1 MRWEKGKGRE
11 IPAEMTLLEL
21 VQEVQKKGEPLIV
34 AARVDNVLRDL
45 QTSVGDFHTIEL
57 VNTRSEFGRRIY
69 RRSVV
74 FLLIM
79 AVRELY
85 PEAEVVVQFT
95 AHKGLYCAIQSPFDV
110 TESVVRALEQRMRE
124 IVAEN
129 RPIVKKRL
137 QREEVVQLFKKSEQ
151 IEKANLVM
159 SLETEKASLYYCGEF
174 YDYLFGPMVSATG
187 VLDKFAL
194 DAMPG
199 GVLLRTPEP
208 SAPESVPAFKAQPKF
223 GSILMEA
230 ERWASVLHCDYVS
243 DLNRYIRRG
252 EVADIIHVSE
262 ALHEKKIA
270 EIADHIASNIKELRL
285 ILIAGPSSSGK
296 TSFAQRLRIQLR
308 VNGIEP
314 VSISL
319 DDYFRNWED
328 TPRTKEGAYDFE
340 NIGALDVELFND
352 HLVRLLNG
360 EEVILPHYNFLTGK
374 REAGSEHLSI
384 APTSPLIV
392 EGIHGLNE
400 ALTASVPR
408 GKKYKIYISALTQLN
423 IDAHNRIPTTD
434 ARLLRRMVRDY
445 QFRGAYALKT
455 LRQWPDVRAGEEKN
469 IFPFQEEADAM
480 FNSAL
485 IYELAVLKRYA
496 VPLLEMVPRDV
507 PEYTKANRLLDFCRC
522 FSDITEEYDI
532 PNNSL
537 LREFIG
543 KSILLKSGREAK
555 KKPRF
560 GGAFL
565 LPPGEEVSDGCFFS
579 PSWTY
584 RKRSSVHSAS

>member
-11 IPAEMTLLEL
+11 IPAETMLLDL
-21 VQEVQKKGEPLIV
+21 AQEVQQAGEPLIV

-45 QTSVGDFHTIEL
+45 QSPVGAFHTIEL
-57 VNTRSEFGRRIY
+57 VDTRSELGRRIY
-69 RRSVV
+69 QHSVV
-74 FLLIM
+74 FLLIL
-79 AVRELY
+79 A
-85 PEAEVVVQFT
+85 AHEVQPDLSVIVQFT
-95 AHKGLYCAIQSPFDV
+95 AHGGLYCALQTPSGV
-110 TESVVRALEQRMRE
+110 TKHMVREIEQRMRE

-137 QREEVVQLFKKSEQ
+137 QREEVVQLFKQSEQ

-159 SLETEKASLYYCGEF
+159 SLESEKASIYYCGDF
-174 YDYLFGPMVSATG
+174 YDYFFGPMVSATG
-187 VLDKFAL
+187 VLGKFAL
-194 DAMPG
+194 DAMPD
-199 GVLLRTPEP
+199 GVLLRTPNAD
-208 SAPESVPAFKAQPKF
+208 APEVVPALRAQPKF
-223 GSILMEA
+223 GGILMEA
-230 ERWASVLHCDYVS
+230 ERWANVLRCDYVS

-252 EVADIIHVSE
+252 EIADIIHVSE

-270 EIADHIASNIKELRL
+270 EIADHIAANIKKLRL

-314 VSISL
+314 VSVSL

-328 TPRTKEGAYDFE
+328 TPRLPDGTYDFE
-340 NIGALDVELFND
+340 NIGALDVALFND
-352 HLVRLLNG
+352 HLVRLLRG
-360 EEVILPHYNFLTGK
+360 EEVILPRYNFLTGK
-374 REAGSEHLSI
+374 REEGTAHLSV
-384 APTSPLIV
+384 APTAPLIV

-400 ALTASVPR
+400 ALTAAVPR
-408 GKKYKIYISALTQLN
+408 EKKYKIYISALTQLN
-423 IDAHNRIPTTD
+423 IDAHNRIATTD

-496 VPLLEMVPRDV
+496 VPLLKMVPRDV

-522 FSDITEEYDI
+522 FADITEEYDI

-543 KSILLKSGREAK
+543 KSI
-555 KKPRF
+555 
-560 GGAFL
+560 
-565 LPPGEEVSDGCFFS
+565 FF
-579 PSWTY
+579 
-584 RKRSSVHSAS
+584 K

>member
-1 MRWEKGKGRE
+1 MDAFGVLFSRFFLWVIVCLYRMVGGRDMRWEKGKGRE

-21 VQEVQKKGEPLIV
+21 AQEVQKEGEPLIV

-45 QTSVGDFHTIEL
+45 QTPVGDFHTIEL
-57 VNTRSEFGRRIY
+57 VDTRSEFGRRIY
-69 RRSVV
+69 RRSAL

-79 AVRELY
+79 AVQELY
-85 PEAEVVVQFT
+85 PEAEVVVQFA
-95 AHKGLYCAIQSPFDV
+95 AHRGLYCALHSPFDV
-110 TESVVRALEQRMRE
+110 TESAVRELEERMHE

-137 QREEVVQLFKKSEQ
+137 QREKVVQLFKKSEQ

-174 YDYLFGPMVSATG
+174 YDYLFGPMVPATG

-208 SAPESVPAFKAQPKF
+208 SAPEIVPAFKAQPKF

-270 EIADHIASNIKELRL
+270 EIADHIASNIRELRL
-285 ILIAGPSSSGK
+285 VLIAGPSSSGK

-374 REAGSEHLSI
+374 REAGTEHLSI

-400 ALTASVPR
+400 TLTASVPR
-408 GKKYKIYISALTQLN
+408 DKKYKIYISALTQLN

-455 LRQWPDVRAGEEKN
+455 LRQWPNVRAGEEKN

-543 KSILLKSGREAK
+543 KSI
-555 KKPRF
+555 
-560 GGAFL
+560 
-565 LPPGEEVSDGCFFS
+565 FF
-579 PSWTY
+579 
-584 RKRSSVHSAS
+584 K

>member
-21 VQEVQKKGEPLIV
+21 AQEVQKEGVPLIV

-45 QTSVGDFHTIEL
+45 QTPVGDFHTIEL
-57 VNTRSEFGRRIY
+57 VDMRSEFGRRIY
-69 RRSVV
+69 RRSVL

-79 AVRELY
+79 AVQELY
-85 PEAEVVVQFT
+85 PEAEVVVQFA
-95 AHKGLYCAIQSPFDV
+95 AHRGLYCALHSPFDV
-110 TESVVRALEQRMRE
+110 TESAVRELEERMRE

-129 RPIVKKRL
+129 RPIIKKRL
-137 QREEVVQLFKKSEQ
+137 QREKVVQLFKKSEQ

-174 YDYLFGPMVSATG
+174 YDYLFGPMVPATG

-208 SAPESVPAFKAQPKF
+208 SAPEIVPAFKAQPKF

-270 EIADHIASNIKELRL
+270 EIADHIASNIRELRL
-285 ILIAGPSSSGK
+285 VLIAGPSSSGK

-374 REAGSEHLSI
+374 REAGTEHLSI
-384 APTSPLIV
+384 APTSPLII

-400 ALTASVPR
+400 MLTASVPR
-408 GKKYKIYISALTQLN
+408 DKKYKIYISALTQLN

-455 LRQWPDVRAGEEKN
+455 LRQWPNVRAGEEKN

-543 KSILLKSGREAK
+543 KSI
-555 KKPRF
+555 
-560 GGAFL
+560 
-565 LPPGEEVSDGCFFS
+565 FF
-579 PSWTY
+579 
-584 RKRSSVHSAS
+584 K

>member
-45 QTSVGDFHTIEL
+45 QTPVGDFHTIEL
-57 VNTRSEFGRRIY
+57 VDTRSEFGRRIY

-85 PEAEVVVQFT
+85 SETEVVVQFT

-110 TESVVRALEQRMRE
+110 TESVVLELEQRMRE

-208 SAPESVPAFKAQPKF
+208 SAPEIVPAFKEQPKF

-328 TPRTKEGAYDFE
+328 TPRTKDGAYDFE

-374 REAGSEHLSI
+374 REVGSEHLSI

-408 GKKYKIYISALTQLN
+408 GKKFKIYISALTQLN

-543 KSILLKSGREAK
+543 KSI
-555 KKPRF
+555 
-560 GGAFL
+560 
-565 LPPGEEVSDGCFFS
+565 FF
-579 PSWTY
+579 
-584 RKRSSVHSAS
+584 K

>member
-21 VQEVQKKGEPLIV
+21 AQEVQKKGEPLIV

-57 VNTRSEFGRRIY
+57 VDTKSEFGRRIY

-85 PEAEVVVQFT
+85 PEVEVVVQFT

-110 TESVVRALEQRMRE
+110 KESVVRALEQRMRE

-208 SAPESVPAFKAQPKF
+208 SAPEIVPAFKAQPKF

-314 VSISL
+314 ISISL

-374 REAGSEHLSI
+374 REVGSEHLSI

-543 KSILLKSGREAK
+543 KSI
-555 KKPRF
+555 
-560 GGAFL
+560 
-565 LPPGEEVSDGCFFS
+565 FF
-579 PSWTY
+579 
-584 RKRSSVHSAS
+584 K

>member
-21 VQEVQKKGEPLIV
+21 AQEVQKKGEPLIV

-57 VNTRSEFGRRIY
+57 VDTRSEFGRRIY

-85 PEAEVVVQFT
+85 PEAKVVVQFT

-543 KSILLKSGREAK
+543 KSI
-555 KKPRF
+555 
-560 GGAFL
+560 
-565 LPPGEEVSDGCFFS
+565 FF
-579 PSWTY
+579 
-584 RKRSSVHSAS
+584 K

>member
-57 VNTRSEFGRRIY
+57 VDTRSEFGRRIY

-85 PEAEVVVQFT
+85 SETEVVVQFT

-110 TESVVRALEQRMRE
+110 TESVVLELEQRMRE

-159 SLETEKASLYYCGEF
+159 SLEAEKASLYYCGEF

-208 SAPESVPAFKAQPKF
+208 SAPEIVPAFKEQPKF

-328 TPRTKEGAYDFE
+328 TPRTKDGAYDFE

-374 REAGSEHLSI
+374 REVGSEHLSI

-408 GKKYKIYISALTQLN
+408 GKKFKIYISALTQLN

-543 KSILLKSGREAK
+543 KSI
-555 KKPRF
+555 
-560 GGAFL
+560 
-565 LPPGEEVSDGCFFS
+565 FF
-579 PSWTY
+579 
-584 RKRSSVHSAS
+584 K

>member
-21 VQEVQKKGEPLIV
+21 AQEVQKKGEPLIV

-57 VNTRSEFGRRIY
+57 VDTKSEFGRRIY

-74 FLLIM
+74 FLFIM
-79 AVRELY
+79 TVRELY

-374 REAGSEHLSI
+374 REVGSEHLSI

-543 KSILLKSGREAK
+543 KSI
-555 KKPRF
+555 
-560 GGAFL
+560 
-565 LPPGEEVSDGCFFS
+565 FF
-579 PSWTY
+579 
-584 RKRSSVHSAS
+584 K

>member
-11 IPAEMTLLEL
+11 IPAETMLLDL
-21 VQEVQKKGEPLIV
+21 AQEVQQAGEPLIV

-45 QTSVGDFHTIEL
+45 QSPVGAFHTIEL
-57 VNTRSEFGRRIY
+57 VDTRSELGRRIY
-69 RRSVV
+69 QHSVV
-74 FLLIM
+74 FLLIL
-79 AVRELY
+79 A
-85 PEAEVVVQFT
+85 AHEVQPDLSVIVQFT
-95 AHKGLYCAIQSPFDV
+95 AHGGLYCALQTPSGV
-110 TESVVRALEQRMRE
+110 TKHMVREIEQRMRE

-137 QREEVVQLFKKSEQ
+137 QREEVVQLFKQSEQ

-159 SLETEKASLYYCGEF
+159 SLESEKASIYYCGDF

-187 VLDKFAL
+187 VLGKFAL
-194 DAMPG
+194 DAMPD
-199 GVLLRTPEP
+199 GVLLRTPNAD
-208 SAPESVPAFKAQPKF
+208 APEVVPALRAQPKF
-223 GSILMEA
+223 GGILMEA
-230 ERWASVLHCDYVS
+230 ERWANVLRCDYVS

-252 EVADIIHVSE
+252 EIADIIHVSE

-270 EIADHIASNIKELRL
+270 EIADHIAANIKKLRL

-296 TSFAQRLRIQLR
+296 TSYAQRLRIQLR

-328 TPRTKEGAYDFE
+328 TPRLPDGTYDFE
-340 NIGALDVELFND
+340 NIGALDVALFND
-352 HLVRLLNG
+352 HLVRLLRG
-360 EEVILPHYNFLTGK
+360 EEVILPRYNFLTGK
-374 REAGSEHLSI
+374 REEGTAHLSV
-384 APTSPLIV
+384 APTAPLIV

-400 ALTASVPR
+400 ALTAAVPR
-408 GKKYKIYISALTQLN
+408 EKKYKIYISALTQLN
-423 IDAHNRIPTTD
+423 IDAHNRIATTD

-469 IFPFQEEADAM
+469 IFPFQEEADTM

-496 VPLLEMVPRDV
+496 VPLLKMVPRDV

-522 FSDITEEYDI
+522 FADITEEYDI

-543 KSILLKSGREAK
+543 KSI
-555 KKPRF
+555 
-560 GGAFL
+560 
-565 LPPGEEVSDGCFFS
+565 FF
-579 PSWTY
+579 
-584 RKRSSVHSAS
+584 K

>member
-11 IPAEMTLLEL
+11 IPAETMLLEL
-21 VQEVQKKGEPLIV
+21 VQEVQQEGDPLIV

-45 QTSVGDFHTIEL
+45 QSPVGDFHVIEC
-57 VNTRSEFGRRIY
+57 VDTQSEFGQRIY
-69 RRSVV
+69 QRSVV

-85 PEAEVVVQFT
+85 PAAEVVVQFA
-95 AHKGLYCAIQSPFDV
+95 AHKGLYCAIQSHPGM
-110 TESVVRALEQRMRE
+110 TENMVREIEQRMRE
-124 IVAEN
+124 IVVEN
-129 RPIVKKRL
+129 LPIVKKRL
-137 QREEVVQLFKKSEQ
+137 QRDEVVQLFKKSEQ

-159 SLETEKASLYYCGEF
+159 SLEAETASIYYCGEF
-174 YDYLFGPMVSATG
+174 YDYLFGPMVSTTG
-187 VLDKFAL
+187 VLNKFAL

-199 GVLLRTPEP
+199 GVLLRTPEA
-208 SAPESVPAFKAQPKF
+208 SDPEIVPAFQAQPKF

-230 ERWASVLHCDYVS
+230 ERWANILRCDYVP

-252 EVADIIHVSE
+252 GIADIIHVSE

-270 EIADHIASNIKELRL
+270 EIADYIGSNIEKLRL

-360 EEVILPHYNFLTGK
+360 EEVILPHYNFVTGK
-374 REAGSEHLSI
+374 REEGTEHLSV
-384 APTSPLIV
+384 APTAPLIV

-400 ALTASVPR
+400 ALTAAVPR
-408 GKKYKIYISALTQLN
+408 SKKYKIYISALTQLN

-469 IFPFQEEADAM
+469 IFPFQEDADAM

-543 KSILLKSGREAK
+543 KSI
-555 KKPRF
+555 
-560 GGAFL
+560 
-565 LPPGEEVSDGCFFS
+565 FF
-579 PSWTY
+579 
-584 RKRSSVHSAS
+584 K

>member
-21 VQEVQKKGEPLIV
+21 AQEVQKKGEPLIV

-57 VNTRSEFGRRIY
+57 VDTKSEFGRRIY

-137 QREEVVQLFKKSEQ
+137 QREEVVRLFKKSEQ

-285 ILIAGPSSSGK
+285 VLIAGPSSSGK

-374 REAGSEHLSI
+374 REVGSEHLSI
-384 APTSPLIV
+384 APTSPLIA

-400 ALTASVPR
+400 TLTASVPR

-543 KSILLKSGREAK
+543 KSI
-555 KKPRF
+555 
-560 GGAFL
+560 
-565 LPPGEEVSDGCFFS
+565 FF
-579 PSWTY
+579 
-584 RKRSSVHSAS
+584 K

>member
-1 MRWEKGKGRE
+1 MRWEKGMGRE

-21 VQEVQKKGEPLIV
+21 AQAVQKKGEPLIV

-45 QTSVGDFHTIEL
+45 QTPVGDFHTIEL
-57 VNTRSEFGRRIY
+57 DDTRSEFGRRIY

-110 TESVVRALEQRMRE
+110 TESVVLDLEQRMRE

-129 RPIVKKRL
+129 RLIVKKRL

-208 SAPESVPAFKAQPKF
+208 SAPEIVPAFKEQPKF

-328 TPRTKEGAYDFE
+328 TPRTKDGAYDFE

-374 REAGSEHLSI
+374 REVGSEHLSV

-408 GKKYKIYISALTQLN
+408 GKKFKIYISALTQLN

-543 KSILLKSGREAK
+543 KSI
-555 KKPRF
+555 
-560 GGAFL
+560 
-565 LPPGEEVSDGCFFS
+565 FF
-579 PSWTY
+579 
-584 RKRSSVHSAS
+584 K

>member
-21 VQEVQKKGEPLIV
+21 AQEVQKKGEPLIV

-57 VNTRSEFGRRIY
+57 VDTRSEFGRRIY

-208 SAPESVPAFKAQPKF
+208 SAPESVPAFKEQPKF

-400 ALTASVPR
+400 ALTSSVPR

-543 KSILLKSGREAK
+543 KSI
-555 KKPRF
+555 
-560 GGAFL
+560 
-565 LPPGEEVSDGCFFS
+565 FF
-579 PSWTY
+579 
-584 RKRSSVHSAS
+584 K

>member
-21 VQEVQKKGEPLIV
+21 AQEVQKKGEPLIV

-57 VNTRSEFGRRIY
+57 VDTRSEFGRRIY

-95 AHKGLYCAIQSPFDV
+95 AHRGLYCAIQSPFDV

-124 IVAEN
+124 IVTEN

-208 SAPESVPAFKAQPKF
+208 SAPEIVPAFKAQPKF

-374 REAGSEHLSI
+374 REVGSEHLSI

-543 KSILLKSGREAK
+543 KSI
-555 KKPRF
+555 
-560 GGAFL
+560 
-565 LPPGEEVSDGCFFS
+565 FF
-579 PSWTY
+579 
-584 RKRSSVHSAS
+584 K

>member
-45 QTSVGDFHTIEL
+45 QTSVGAFHTIEL
-57 VNTRSEFGRRIY
+57 VDTRSEFGRRIY

-124 IVAEN
+124 IVTEN

-208 SAPESVPAFKAQPKF
+208 SAPESVPAFKEQPKF

-328 TPRTKEGAYDFE
+328 TPRTKDGAYDFE

-374 REAGSEHLSI
+374 REVGSEHLSI

-408 GKKYKIYISALTQLN
+408 GKKFKIYISALTQLN

-543 KSILLKSGREAK
+543 KSI
-555 KKPRF
+555 
-560 GGAFL
+560 
-565 LPPGEEVSDGCFFS
+565 FF
-579 PSWTY
+579 
-584 RKRSSVHSAS
+584 K

>member
-21 VQEVQKKGEPLIV
+21 AQEVQKKGEPLIV

-45 QTSVGDFHTIEL
+45 QTPVGDFHTIEL
-57 VNTRSEFGRRIY
+57 VDTRSEFGRRIY

-85 PEAEVVVQFT
+85 SETEVVVQFT

-110 TESVVRALEQRMRE
+110 TESVVLELEQRMRE

-208 SAPESVPAFKAQPKF
+208 SAPEIVPAFKEQPKF

-328 TPRTKEGAYDFE
+328 TPRTKDGAYDFE

-374 REAGSEHLSI
+374 REVGSEHLSV

-543 KSILLKSGREAK
+543 KSI
-555 KKPRF
+555 
-560 GGAFL
+560 
-565 LPPGEEVSDGCFFS
+565 FF
-579 PSWTY
+579 
-584 RKRSSVHSAS
+584 K

>member
-21 VQEVQKKGEPLIV
+21 AQEVQKKGEPLIV

-45 QTSVGDFHTIEL
+45 QTSVGDFHTIQL
-57 VNTRSEFGRRIY
+57 VDTRSEFGRRIY

-110 TESVVRALEQRMRE
+110 TGSVVRALEQRMRE

-208 SAPESVPAFKAQPKF
+208 STPESVPAFKEQPKF

-374 REAGSEHLSI
+374 REVGSEHLSI

-543 KSILLKSGREAK
+543 KSI
-555 KKPRF
+555 
-560 GGAFL
+560 
-565 LPPGEEVSDGCFFS
+565 FF
-579 PSWTY
+579 
-584 RKRSSVHSAS
+584 K

>member
-21 VQEVQKKGEPLIV
+21 AQEVQKKGEPLIV

-57 VNTRSEFGRRIY
+57 VDTKSEFGRRIY

-208 SAPESVPAFKAQPKF
+208 SAPEIVPAFKAQPKF

-374 REAGSEHLSI
+374 REVGSEHLSI

-543 KSILLKSGREAK
+543 KSI
-555 KKPRF
+555 
-560 GGAFL
+560 
-565 LPPGEEVSDGCFFS
+565 FF
-579 PSWTY
+579 
-584 RKRSSVHSAS
+584 K

>member
-1 MRWEKGKGRE
+1 MRIERSAKK
-11 IPAEMTLLEL
+11 ISTDTILKSLAE
-21 VQEVQKKGEPLIV
+21 EVQQEGEPLIV
-34 AARVDNVLRDL
+34 AALVDKVLRDL
-45 QTSVGDFHTIEL
+45 QSEVGAFHTIEF
-57 VNTRSEFGRRIY
+57 VDTQSEFGRRIY

-74 FLLIM
+74 FLLIL

-85 PEAEVVVQFT
+85 PAVEVIVQFT
-95 AHKGLYCAIQSPFDV
+95 AHKGLYCALQQAN
-110 TESVVRALEQRMRE
+110 ESSIPEMVQAIEQRMKD

-129 RPIVKKRL
+129 RPITKKRL

-159 SLETEKASLYYCGEF
+159 ALDAEKASIYYCGEF
-174 YDYLFGPMVSATG
+174 YDYLFGPMVPESG
-187 VLDKFAL
+187 KLGRFAL

-199 GVLLRTPEP
+199 GVLLRTPET
-208 SAPESVPAFKAQPKF
+208 SAPTLPAFVPQPKF
-223 GSILMEA
+223 ASILMEA
-230 ERWASVLHCDYVS
+230 EKWAKILRCDYVP
-243 DLNRYIRRG
+243 DLNRYIKRG
-252 EVADIIHVSE
+252 QIADIIHVSE
-262 ALHEKKIA
+262 ALHEKKVA
-270 EIADHIASNIKELRL
+270 EIADHIAENIDELRL
-285 ILIAGPSSSGK
+285 VLIAGPSSSGK

-314 VSISL
+314 ISISL

-328 TPRTKEGAYDFE
+328 TPRNEKGEYDFE

-374 REAGSEHLSI
+374 REIGTERLSV
-384 APTSPLIV
+384 APHTPLIL

-400 ALTASVPR
+400 ELTASVPR
-408 GKKYKIYISALTQLN
+408 SKKYKIYISALTQLN

-480 FNSAL
+480 FNSSL

-496 VPLLEMVPRDV
+496 MPLLEIVPRDV

-522 FSDITEEYDI
+522 FAEITDEYDI

-543 KSILLKSGREAK
+543 KSI
-555 KKPRF
+555 
-560 GGAFL
+560 
-565 LPPGEEVSDGCFFS
+565 FF
-579 PSWTY
+579 
-584 RKRSSVHSAS
+584 R

>member
-11 IPAEMTLLEL
+11 IPAETMLFDLA
-21 VQEVQKKGEPLIV
+21 QEVQQAGEPLIV

-45 QTSVGDFHTIEL
+45 QSPVGAFHTIEL
-57 VNTRSEFGRRIY
+57 VDTRSELGRRIY
-69 RRSVV
+69 QHSVV
-74 FLLIM
+74 FLLIL
-79 AVRELY
+79 A
-85 PEAEVVVQFT
+85 AHEVQPDLSVIVQFT
-95 AHKGLYCAIQSPFDV
+95 AHGGLYCALQTPSGV
-110 TESVVRALEQRMRE
+110 TKHMVREIEQRMRE

-137 QREEVVQLFKKSEQ
+137 QREEVVQLFKQSEQ

-159 SLETEKASLYYCGEF
+159 SLESEKASIYYCGDF

-187 VLDKFAL
+187 VLGKFAL
-194 DAMPG
+194 DAMPD
-199 GVLLRTPEP
+199 GVLLRTPNAD
-208 SAPESVPAFKAQPKF
+208 APEVVPALRAQPKF
-223 GSILMEA
+223 GGILMEA
-230 ERWASVLHCDYVS
+230 ERWANVLRCDYVS

-252 EVADIIHVSE
+252 EIADIIHVSE

-270 EIADHIASNIKELRL
+270 EIADHIAANIKKLRL

-328 TPRTKEGAYDFE
+328 TPRLPDGTYDFE
-340 NIGALDVELFND
+340 NIGALDVALFND
-352 HLVRLLNG
+352 HLVRLLRG
-360 EEVILPHYNFLTGK
+360 EEVILPRYNFLTGK
-374 REAGSEHLSI
+374 REEGTAHLSV
-384 APTSPLIV
+384 APTAPLIV

-400 ALTASVPR
+400 ALTAAVPR
-408 GKKYKIYISALTQLN
+408 EKKYKIYISALTQLN
-423 IDAHNRIPTTD
+423 IDAHNRIATTD

-522 FSDITEEYDI
+522 FADITEEYDI

-543 KSILLKSGREAK
+543 KSI
-555 KKPRF
+555 
-560 GGAFL
+560 
-565 LPPGEEVSDGCFFS
+565 FF
-579 PSWTY
+579 
-584 RKRSSVHSAS
+584 K

>member
-21 VQEVQKKGEPLIV
+21 AQEVQKKGEPLIV

-57 VNTRSEFGRRIY
+57 VDTRSEFGRRIY

-159 SLETEKASLYYCGEF
+159 SLETEKASLYYCDEF

-208 SAPESVPAFKAQPKF
+208 SAPEIVPAFKAQPKF

-328 TPRTKEGAYDFE
+328 TPRTKDGAYDFE

-374 REAGSEHLSI
+374 REVGSEHLSI

-408 GKKYKIYISALTQLN
+408 GKKFKIYISALTQLN

-543 KSILLKSGREAK
+543 KSI
-555 KKPRF
+555 
-560 GGAFL
+560 
-565 LPPGEEVSDGCFFS
+565 FF
-579 PSWTY
+579 
-584 RKRSSVHSAS
+584 K

>member
-1 MRWEKGKGRE
+1 MRWEKGMGRE

-21 VQEVQKKGEPLIV
+21 AQAVQKKGEPLIV

-45 QTSVGDFHTIEL
+45 QTPVGDFHTIEL
-57 VNTRSEFGRRIY
+57 VDTRSEFGRRIY

-110 TESVVRALEQRMRE
+110 TESVVRELEQRMRE

-129 RPIVKKRL
+129 RLIVKKRL

-208 SAPESVPAFKAQPKF
+208 SAPEIVPAFKEQPKF

-328 TPRTKEGAYDFE
+328 TPRTKDGAYDFE

-374 REAGSEHLSI
+374 REVGSEHLSI

-408 GKKYKIYISALTQLN
+408 GKKFKIYISALTQLN

-455 LRQWPDVRAGEEKN
+455 LHQWPDVRAGEEKN

-543 KSILLKSGREAK
+543 KSI
-555 KKPRF
+555 
-560 GGAFL
+560 
-565 LPPGEEVSDGCFFS
+565 FF
-579 PSWTY
+579 
-584 RKRSSVHSAS
+584 K

>member
-57 VNTRSEFGRRIY
+57 VDTRSEFGRRIY

-208 SAPESVPAFKAQPKF
+208 NTPESVPAFKEQPKF

-374 REAGSEHLSI
+374 RETGSEHLSI

-543 KSILLKSGREAK
+543 KSI
-555 KKPRF
+555 
-560 GGAFL
+560 
-565 LPPGEEVSDGCFFS
+565 FF
-579 PSWTY
+579 
-584 RKRSSVHSAS
+584 K

>member
-21 VQEVQKKGEPLIV
+21 AQAVQKKGEPLIV

-45 QTSVGDFHTIEL
+45 QTPVGDFHTIEL
-57 VNTRSEFGRRIY
+57 VDTRSEFGRRIY

-110 TESVVRALEQRMRE
+110 TESVVRELEQRMRE

-129 RPIVKKRL
+129 RLIVKKRL

-208 SAPESVPAFKAQPKF
+208 SAPEIVPAFKEQPKF

-328 TPRTKEGAYDFE
+328 TPRTKDGAYDFE

-374 REAGSEHLSI
+374 REVGSEHLSI

-408 GKKYKIYISALTQLN
+408 GKKFKIYISALTQLN

-543 KSILLKSGREAK
+543 KSI
-555 KKPRF
+555 
-560 GGAFL
+560 
-565 LPPGEEVSDGCFFS
+565 FF
-579 PSWTY
+579 
-584 RKRSSVHSAS
+584 K

>member
-1 MRWEKGKGRE
+1 MRWKKGMGRE

-21 VQEVQKKGEPLIV
+21 AQEVQKKGEPLIV

-45 QTSVGDFHTIEL
+45 QTPVGDFHTIEL
-57 VNTRSEFGRRIY
+57 VDTRSEFGRRIY

-85 PEAEVVVQFT
+85 SETEVVVQFT

-110 TESVVRALEQRMRE
+110 TERVVLELEQRMRE

-194 DAMPG
+194 DTMPG

-208 SAPESVPAFKAQPKF
+208 SAPEIVPAFKEQPKF

-270 EIADHIASNIKELRL
+270 EIADHIASSIKELRL

-328 TPRTKEGAYDFE
+328 TPRTKDGAYDFE

-374 REAGSEHLSI
+374 REVGSEHLSI

-408 GKKYKIYISALTQLN
+408 GKKFKIYISALTQLN

-543 KSILLKSGREAK
+543 KSI
-555 KKPRF
+555 
-560 GGAFL
+560 
-565 LPPGEEVSDGCFFS
+565 FF
-579 PSWTY
+579 
-584 RKRSSVHSAS
+584 K

>member
-21 VQEVQKKGEPLIV
+21 AQEVQKKGEPLIV

-57 VNTRSEFGRRIY
+57 VDTKSEFGRRIY

-74 FLLIM
+74 FLFIM
-79 AVRELY
+79 TVRELY

-95 AHKGLYCAIQSPFDV
+95 AHKGLDCAIQSPFDV

-208 SAPESVPAFKAQPKF
+208 SAPESVPAFKEQPKF

-360 EEVILPHYNFLTGK
+360 EEVILPQYNFLTGK
-374 REAGSEHLSI
+374 RETGSEHLSI

-543 KSILLKSGREAK
+543 KSI
-555 KKPRF
+555 
-560 GGAFL
+560 
-565 LPPGEEVSDGCFFS
+565 FF
-579 PSWTY
+579 
-584 RKRSSVHSAS
+584 K

>member
-1 MRWEKGKGRE
+1 MRWKKGMGRE

-21 VQEVQKKGEPLIV
+21 AQEVQKKGEPLIV

-45 QTSVGDFHTIEL
+45 QTPVGDFHTIEL
-57 VNTRSEFGRRIY
+57 VDTRSEFGRRIY

-85 PEAEVVVQFT
+85 SETEVVVQFT

-110 TESVVRALEQRMRE
+110 TESVVLELEQRMRE

-159 SLETEKASLYYCGEF
+159 SLEAEKASLYYCGEF

-208 SAPESVPAFKAQPKF
+208 SAPEIVPAFKEQPKF

-328 TPRTKEGAYDFE
+328 TPRTKDGAYDFE

-374 REAGSEHLSI
+374 REVGSEHLSI

-408 GKKYKIYISALTQLN
+408 GKKFKIYISALTQLN

-543 KSILLKSGREAK
+543 KSI
-555 KKPRF
+555 
-560 GGAFL
+560 
-565 LPPGEEVSDGCFFS
+565 FF
-579 PSWTY
+579 
-584 RKRSSVHSAS
+584 K

>member
-1 MRWEKGKGRE
+1 MRWEKGMGRE

-21 VQEVQKKGEPLIV
+21 AQEVQKKGEPLIV

-45 QTSVGDFHTIEL
+45 QTPVGDFHTIEL
-57 VNTRSEFGRRIY
+57 VDTRSEFGRRIY

-85 PEAEVVVQFT
+85 SETEVVVQFT

-110 TESVVRALEQRMRE
+110 TESVVLELEQRMRE

-208 SAPESVPAFKAQPKF
+208 SAPEIVPAFKEQPKF

-319 DDYFRNWED
+319 DDYSRNWED
-328 TPRTKEGAYDFE
+328 TPRTKDGAYDFE

-374 REAGSEHLSI
+374 REVGSEHLSI

-408 GKKYKIYISALTQLN
+408 GKKFKIYISALTQLN

-455 LRQWPDVRAGEEKN
+455 LRQWTDVRAGEEKN
-469 IFPFQEEADAM
+469 IFPFQEEANAM

-543 KSILLKSGREAK
+543 KSI
-555 KKPRF
+555 
-560 GGAFL
+560 
-565 LPPGEEVSDGCFFS
+565 FF
-579 PSWTY
+579 
-584 RKRSSVHSAS
+584 K

>member
-1 MRWEKGKGRE
+1 MRWEKGMGRE

-21 VQEVQKKGEPLIV
+21 AQEVQKKGEPLIV

-57 VNTRSEFGRRIY
+57 VDTRSEFGRRIY

-85 PEAEVVVQFT
+85 SETEVVVQFT

-208 SAPESVPAFKAQPKF
+208 SAPEIVPAFKEQPKF

-328 TPRTKEGAYDFE
+328 TPRTKDGAYDFE

-374 REAGSEHLSI
+374 REVGSEHLSI

-408 GKKYKIYISALTQLN
+408 GKKFKIYISALTQLN

-543 KSILLKSGREAK
+543 KSI
-555 KKPRF
+555 
-560 GGAFL
+560 
-565 LPPGEEVSDGCFFS
+565 FF
-579 PSWTY
+579 
-584 RKRSSVHSAS
+584 K

>member
-1 MRWEKGKGRE
+1 MRWEKGMGRE

-21 VQEVQKKGEPLIV
+21 AQEVQKKGEPLIV

-45 QTSVGDFHTIEL
+45 QTPVGDFHTIEL
-57 VNTRSEFGRRIY
+57 VDTRSEFGRRIY

-85 PEAEVVVQFT
+85 SETEVVVQFT

-110 TESVVRALEQRMRE
+110 TESVVRELEQRMRE

-129 RPIVKKRL
+129 RLIVKKRL
-137 QREEVVQLFKKSEQ
+137 QREEVVRLFKKSEQ

-208 SAPESVPAFKAQPKF
+208 SAPEIVPAFKEQPKF

-328 TPRTKEGAYDFE
+328 TPRTKDGAYDFE

-374 REAGSEHLSI
+374 REVGSEHLSI

-408 GKKYKIYISALTQLN
+408 GKKFKIYISALTQLN

-543 KSILLKSGREAK
+543 KSI
-555 KKPRF
+555 
-560 GGAFL
+560 
-565 LPPGEEVSDGCFFS
+565 FF
-579 PSWTY
+579 
-584 RKRSSVHSAS
+584 K

>member
-1 MRWEKGKGRE
+1 MRWEKGMGRE

-21 VQEVQKKGEPLIV
+21 AQEVQKKGEPLIV

-57 VNTRSEFGRRIY
+57 VDTRSEFGRRIY

-85 PEAEVVVQFT
+85 SETEVVVQFT
-95 AHKGLYCAIQSPFDV
+95 AHKGLYCAIQSPFDM
-110 TESVVRALEQRMRE
+110 TESVVLELEQRMRE

-208 SAPESVPAFKAQPKF
+208 SAPEIVPAFKEQPKF

-328 TPRTKEGAYDFE
+328 TPRTKDGAYDFE

-374 REAGSEHLSI
+374 REVGSEHLSI

-408 GKKYKIYISALTQLN
+408 GKKFKIYISALTQLN

-543 KSILLKSGREAK
+543 KSI
-555 KKPRF
+555 
-560 GGAFL
+560 
-565 LPPGEEVSDGCFFS
+565 FF
-579 PSWTY
+579 
-584 RKRSSVHSAS
+584 K

>member
-1 MRWEKGKGRE
+1 MRWEKGMGRE

-21 VQEVQKKGEPLIV
+21 AQAVQKKGEPLIV

-45 QTSVGDFHTIEL
+45 QTPVGDFHTIEL
-57 VNTRSEFGRRIY
+57 VDTRSEFGRRIY

-85 PEAEVVVQFT
+85 SATEVVVQFT

-110 TESVVRALEQRMRE
+110 TESVVLELEQRMRE

-208 SAPESVPAFKAQPKF
+208 SAPEIVPAFKEQPKF

-328 TPRTKEGAYDFE
+328 TPRTKDGAYDFE

-374 REAGSEHLSI
+374 REVGSEHLSI

-408 GKKYKIYISALTQLN
+408 GKKFKIYISALTQLN

-543 KSILLKSGREAK
+543 KSI
-555 KKPRF
+555 
-560 GGAFL
+560 
-565 LPPGEEVSDGCFFS
+565 FF
-579 PSWTY
+579 
-584 RKRSSVHSAS
+584 K

>member
-1 MRWEKGKGRE
+1 MRWEKGMGRE
-11 IPAEMTLLEL
+11 LPAEMTLLEL
-21 VQEVQKKGEPLIV
+21 AQEVQKKGEPLIV

-45 QTSVGDFHTIEL
+45 QTPVGDFHTIEL
-57 VNTRSEFGRRIY
+57 VDTRSEFGRRIY

-85 PEAEVVVQFT
+85 SETEVVVQFT

-208 SAPESVPAFKAQPKF
+208 SAPEIVPAFKEQPKF

-328 TPRTKEGAYDFE
+328 TPRTKDGAYDFE

-374 REAGSEHLSI
+374 REVGSEHLSI

-543 KSILLKSGREAK
+543 KSI
-555 KKPRF
+555 
-560 GGAFL
+560 
-565 LPPGEEVSDGCFFS
+565 FF
-579 PSWTY
+579 
-584 RKRSSVHSAS
+584 K

>member
-1 MRWEKGKGRE
+1 MRWEKGMGRE
-11 IPAEMTLLEL
+11 LPAEMTLLEL
-21 VQEVQKKGEPLIV
+21 AQEVQKKGEPLIV

-45 QTSVGDFHTIEL
+45 QTPVGDFHTIEL
-57 VNTRSEFGRRIY
+57 VDTRSEFGRRIY

-85 PEAEVVVQFT
+85 SETEVVVQFT

-110 TESVVRALEQRMRE
+110 TESVVLELEQRMRE

-208 SAPESVPAFKAQPKF
+208 SAPEIVPAFKEQPKF

-328 TPRTKEGAYDFE
+328 TPRTKDGAYDFE

-374 REAGSEHLSI
+374 REVGSEHLSI

-408 GKKYKIYISALTQLN
+408 GKKFKIYISALTQLN

-543 KSILLKSGREAK
+543 KSI
-555 KKPRF
+555 
-560 GGAFL
+560 
-565 LPPGEEVSDGCFFS
+565 FF
-579 PSWTY
+579 
-584 RKRSSVHSAS
+584 K

>member
-21 VQEVQKKGEPLIV
+21 AQEVQKKGEPLIV

-57 VNTRSEFGRRIY
+57 VDTRSEFGRRIY

-208 SAPESVPAFKAQPKF
+208 SAPEIVPAFKEQPKF

-328 TPRTKEGAYDFE
+328 TPRTKDGAYDFE

-374 REAGSEHLSI
+374 RETGSEHLSI

-543 KSILLKSGREAK
+543 KSI
-555 KKPRF
+555 
-560 GGAFL
+560 
-565 LPPGEEVSDGCFFS
+565 FF
-579 PSWTY
+579 
-584 RKRSSVHSAS
+584 K

>member
-1 MRWEKGKGRE
+1 MRWEKGMGRE

-21 VQEVQKKGEPLIV
+21 AQEVQKKGEPLIV

-45 QTSVGDFHTIEL
+45 QTPVGDFHTIEL
-57 VNTRSEFGRRIY
+57 VDTRSEFGRRIY

-110 TESVVRALEQRMRE
+110 TESVVLELEQRMRE

-208 SAPESVPAFKAQPKF
+208 SAPEIVPAFKEQPKF

-328 TPRTKEGAYDFE
+328 TPRTKDGAYDFE

-374 REAGSEHLSI
+374 REVGSEHLSI

-408 GKKYKIYISALTQLN
+408 GKKFKIYISALTQLN

-455 LRQWPDVRAGEEKN
+455 LRQWTDVRAGEEKN

-543 KSILLKSGREAK
+543 KSI
-555 KKPRF
+555 
-560 GGAFL
+560 
-565 LPPGEEVSDGCFFS
+565 FF
-579 PSWTY
+579 
-584 RKRSSVHSAS
+584 K

>member
-21 VQEVQKKGEPLIV
+21 AQEVQKKGEPLIV

-57 VNTRSEFGRRIY
+57 VDTRSEFGRRIY

-124 IVAEN
+124 IVAKN

-208 SAPESVPAFKAQPKF
+208 SAPEIVPAFKEQPKF

-270 EIADHIASNIKELRL
+270 EIADHIAANIKELRL

-328 TPRTKEGAYDFE
+328 TPRTKDGAYDFE

-374 REAGSEHLSI
+374 REVGSEHLSI

-408 GKKYKIYISALTQLN
+408 GKKFKIYISALTQLN

-543 KSILLKSGREAK
+543 KSI
-555 KKPRF
+555 
-560 GGAFL
+560 
-565 LPPGEEVSDGCFFS
+565 FF
-579 PSWTY
+579 
-584 RKRSSVHSAS
+584 K

>member
-21 VQEVQKKGEPLIV
+21 AQEVQKEGDLLIV

-45 QTSVGDFHTIEL
+45 QTPVGDFHTIEL
-57 VNTRSEFGRRIY
+57 VDMRSEFGRRIY
-69 RRSVV
+69 RRSVL

-79 AVRELY
+79 AVQELY
-85 PEAEVVVQFT
+85 PEAEVVVQFA
-95 AHKGLYCAIQSPFDV
+95 AHRGLYCALHSPFDV
-110 TESVVRALEQRMRE
+110 TESAVRELEERMRE

-129 RPIVKKRL
+129 RPIIKKRL
-137 QREEVVQLFKKSEQ
+137 QREKVVQLFKKSEQ

-174 YDYLFGPMVSATG
+174 YDYLFGPMVPATG

-208 SAPESVPAFKAQPKF
+208 SAPEIVPAFKAQPKF

-340 NIGALDVELFND
+340 NIGALDVELFNN

-374 REAGSEHLSI
+374 REAGTEHLSI
-384 APTSPLIV
+384 APTSPLII

-400 ALTASVPR
+400 MLTASVPR
-408 GKKYKIYISALTQLN
+408 DKKYKIYISALTQLN

-543 KSILLKSGREAK
+543 KSI
-555 KKPRF
+555 
-560 GGAFL
+560 
-565 LPPGEEVSDGCFFS
+565 FF
-579 PSWTY
+579 
-584 RKRSSVHSAS
+584 K

>member
-21 VQEVQKKGEPLIV
+21 AQEVQKKGEPLIV

-57 VNTRSEFGRRIY
+57 VDTRSEFGRRIY

-124 IVAEN
+124 IVTEN

-208 SAPESVPAFKAQPKF
+208 SAPEIVPAFKEQPKF

-262 ALHEKKIA
+262 ALHEKTIA

-296 TSFAQRLRIQLR
+296 TSFAQRLRIQLC

-543 KSILLKSGREAK
+543 KSI
-555 KKPRF
+555 
-560 GGAFL
+560 
-565 LPPGEEVSDGCFFS
+565 FF
-579 PSWTY
+579 
-584 RKRSSVHSAS
+584 K

>member
-1 MRWEKGKGRE
+1 MRWEKGMGRE

-21 VQEVQKKGEPLIV
+21 AQAVQKKGEPLIV

-45 QTSVGDFHTIEL
+45 QTPVGDFHTIEL
-57 VNTRSEFGRRIY
+57 VDTRSEFGRRIY

-85 PEAEVVVQFT
+85 SETEVVVQFT

-110 TESVVRALEQRMRE
+110 TESVVLELEQRMRE

-208 SAPESVPAFKAQPKF
+208 SAPESVPAFKEQPKF

-328 TPRTKEGAYDFE
+328 TPRTKDGAYDFE

-374 REAGSEHLSI
+374 REVGSEHLSI

-408 GKKYKIYISALTQLN
+408 GKKFKIYISALTQLN

-543 KSILLKSGREAK
+543 KSI
-555 KKPRF
+555 
-560 GGAFL
+560 
-565 LPPGEEVSDGCFFS
+565 FF
-579 PSWTY
+579 
-584 RKRSSVHSAS
+584 K